1 MKIDVRIQRAALD
14 ELAARAEV
22 AADGHGAIVL
32 FSGVVRDVHEGLPVT
47 AVDYSAY
54 EPLACTELEAVAN
67 EAAEGL
73 EIGALVV
80 WHRLG
85 LLSVGEASIVVA
97 VGSRHRLPALR
108 CIERLMDLL
117 KRRVPIWKQE
127 HGPDGPRWVQGEMPP
142 GR

>member
-1 MKIDVRIQRAALD
+1 MKIDVRIQREPLD
-14 ELAARAEV
+14 EAAARALV
-22 AADGHGAIVL
+22 AAAGHGAIVL
-32 FSGVVRDVHEGLPVT
+32 FSGVVRDIHEGLPVS

-54 EPLACTELEAVAN
+54 EPLACTELEAVAR
-67 EAAEGL
+67 EASDGL
-73 EIGALVV
+73 EVGALVV

-85 LLSVGEASIVVA
+85 LLGVGEASIVVA

-108 CIERLMDLL
+108 CVERLMDLL

-127 HGPDGPRWVQGEMPP
+127 HGPDGRRWVQGETPP